1 MTVAV
6 GIEVA
11 GGVLGRRVLE
21 VVPAHRVSLPRHHP
35 PAGVDVAR
43 VEALIADRRAARAA
57 KDWAAS
63 DRIRDELLGM
73 GVAVK
78 DGKDGTTWSVA
89 T

>member
-1 MTVAV
+1 VRDQGTIRA
-6 GIEVA
+6 
-11 GGVLGRRVLE
+11 
-21 VVPAHRVSLPRHHP
+21 
-35 PAGVDVAR
+35 AGVDVAR

-63 DRIRDELLGM
+63 DRIRDELLAM